1 MLEHILRNALLFSIR
16 HHMYEKKIRGFTLVN
31 WTISY
36 QCLTESNR
44 YDIVES
50 RLIKKRLFNV
60 CNDIDE
66 VTSIYVIIGG
76 TWVHFYKG
84 L

>member
-1 MLEHILRNALLFSIR
+1 M
-16 HHMYEKKIRGFTLVN
+16 
-31 WTISY
+31 
-36 QCLTESNR
+36 ESNR

-50 RLIKKRLFNV
+50 GLKKKRLFNI

-66 VTSIYVIIGG
+66 VTSIYVIIGE

>member
-1 MLEHILRNALLFSIR
+1 M
-16 HHMYEKKIRGFTLVN
+16 
-31 WTISY
+31 
-36 QCLTESNR
+36 ESNR

-50 RLIKKRLFNV
+50 GLKKKRLFNI

-76 TWVHFYKG
+76 TWVHFYEG